1 MMGKGKYQYNHWSIN
16 DLLRLISAT
25 LFSILIGLSSALS
38 NAQAPQEAINLKIT
52 ESHKEKNTT
61 VQPSG
66 ESQTA
71 PTRSNS
77 AQNGEDAQVQEIDQL
92 IQLLQHP
99 ERRAALIDNLKELR
113 DTTTDK
119 ENPDLLKISDVLV
132 VDEIATEVVKDYTKF
147 LSVFGLTANQAGT
160 FLLLGIS
167 IVLLL
172 AVVLS
177 NNLLANFMH
186 KKLSPIRRKLSLNSN
201 RFAPLFRLQR
211 WLGYFLAALLVIY
224 TASELFPATVGIF
237 VSKDTLIEF
246 AEIALALFSVLAIFV
261 CIWEMINAATEHY
274 FNTHRTSGNARMR
287 TLIPLAK
294 NILLFLL
301 SIMGVLVL
309 LSELDIN
316 VVPLLA
322 GAGVFGIAVGFGAQA
337 LVKDFLTGFTVL
349 LEDLLQIGDIVKV
362 GGRTGEVTN
371 ITLRKVELRAL
382 NGTVYTVPFSDISV
396 VDNLTKHFSYYMLEI
411 GVAYREN
418 TDDVIQYL
426 HEVDKEMRESDEY
439 GPLILEPLEVLGV
452 DAFADSSVVIKAR
465 TKTKAHEKW
474 YVGREFNRRIKL
486 LFDKKGVEIPFPHQT
501 LYFGEDK
508 KGKAPA
514 ARIEVHEDNHEE
526 KTEDKQSK
534 KEVSCN

>member
-1 MMGKGKYQYNHWSIN
+1 MMGKGKSQYYHWSIN
-16 DLLRLISAT
+16 DLLRLTSAT

-38 NAQAPQEAINLKIT
+38 NAQALQEAINLKT
-52 ESHKEKNTT
+52 TGSHKAKNTT
-61 VQPSG
+61 IQPSN

-77 AQNGEDAQVQEIDQL
+77 APNGEDAQVQELDQL
-92 IQLLQHP
+92 IQLLQNP
-99 ERRAALIDNLKELR
+99 ERRAALIDNLEELR

-172 AVVLS
+172 AVVVS

-514 ARIEVHEDNHEE
+514 ARIEVHEDNHNE
-526 KTEDKQSK
+526 KVEDKQSK
-534 KEVSCN
+534 KEVSRE

>member
-1 MMGKGKYQYNHWSIN
+1 MSKGKYQYNHWKTK
-16 DLLRLISAT
+16 DLLRLTSAT

-38 NAQAPQEAINLKIT
+38 NAQVPQEAINLKTT
-52 ESHKEKNTT
+52 ESHKTKSPTI
-61 VQPSG
+61 QPSD

-71 PTRSNS
+71 PTQSNS
-77 AQNGEDAQVQEIDQL
+77 APNGEDAQVQEIDQL
-92 IQLLQHP
+92 IQLLQNP
-99 ERRAALIDNLKELR
+99 ERRAALIDNLEELR
-113 DTTTDK
+113 DTTTVK
-119 ENPDLLKISDVLV
+119 ENPDILKISDVLV

-147 LSVFGLTANQAGT
+147 LSVFGLTANQAGS

-177 NNLLANFMH
+177 NNLLASFMH

-201 RFAPLFRLQR
+201 RFSPLFRLQR

-224 TASELFPATVGIF
+224 TASELFPTSVGIF

-246 AEIALALFSVLAIFV
+246 AEIALALFSVLAIFIS
-261 CIWEMINAATEHY
+261 IWEMINAATEHY
-274 FNTHRTSGNARMR
+274 FNTHHTSSNARMR
-287 TLIPLAK
+287 TLVPLAK

-301 SIMGVLVL
+301 SIMGALVL

-316 VVPLLA
+316 VMPLLA

-382 NGTVYTVPFSDISV
+382 DGTVYTVPFSDISV
-396 VDNLTKHFSYYMLEI
+396 VDNLTKHFSYYLLEI

-418 TDDVIQYL
+418 TDNVIQYL
-426 HEVDKEMRESDEY
+426 QEVDKEMRESEEF

-486 LFDKKGVEIPFPHQT
+486 LFDKKGIEIPFPHQT

-514 ARIEVHEDNHEE
+514 ARIEVQDDSHDNKIEDTH
-526 KTEDKQSK
+526 TK
-534 KEVSCN
+534 KEESYQ